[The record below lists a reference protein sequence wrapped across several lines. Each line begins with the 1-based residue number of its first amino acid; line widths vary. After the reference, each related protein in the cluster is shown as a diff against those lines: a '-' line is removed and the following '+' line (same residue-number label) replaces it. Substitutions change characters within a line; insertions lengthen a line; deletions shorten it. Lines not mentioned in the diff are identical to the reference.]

1 MYFISFLRLATEQH
15 STLPQKG
22 GINGKVYLL
31 NKMNNFTSS
40 RPTFWL
46 KSSRNCSGGWRGLV
60 GGFSYYIKIFY
71 QIYCIKIY
79 EKGENLKVRS
89 TEEYWCQFG
98 FIHWP
103 FFRGRRQGR
112 QPLNNIYIMYYNVI
126 YPYISTHR
134 VSRNTAFVQQSLR
147 QRFNRRCP
155 TPGRWLHGFGRLTYL
170 IMGSCKHG
178 IVVVNSHW

>member
-1 MYFISFLRLATEQH
+1 MYMALVQHHFIYSYSPSAAPFPGAYAAPFHTALLQHRFTWRLY
-15 STLPQKG
+15 STISVSRGAYAAPLSL
-22 GINGKVYLL
+22 INYLI

-40 RPTFWL
+40 RPTLWL

-112 QPLNNIYIMYYNVI
+112 QPLNKI
-126 YPYISTHR
+126 
-134 VSRNTAFVQQSLR
+134 
-147 QRFNRRCP
+147 
-155 TPGRWLHGFGRLTYL
+155 W
-170 IMGSCKHG
+170 
-178 IVVVNSHW
+178 

>member
-1 MYFISFLRLATEQH
+1 MSSPGAACFWRSFRPSVACCFGVAKNAFWRFAAPLVPDIIPVYFISFLRLATEQH

-40 RPTFWL
+40 RPTLWL

-112 QPLNNIYIMYYNVI
+112 QPLNKI
-126 YPYISTHR
+126 
-134 VSRNTAFVQQSLR
+134 
-147 QRFNRRCP
+147 
-155 TPGRWLHGFGRLTYL
+155 W
-170 IMGSCKHG
+170 
-178 IVVVNSHW
+178 